1 MRIRRVFWDVLDH
14 VPVFDNLATK
24 QDGSAPAT
32 KQDGSSFLRR
42 IPARVGAD
50 LRHIEGEDHY
60 LRLHTILGSDLILL
74 RLSDAIG
81 RQVHRSHWVSQHTV
95 AAIERNGHRT
105 WLVLISGARIPVS
118 RTYLPALRQ
127 AGWL

>member
-1 MRIRRVFWDVLDH
+1 M
-14 VPVFDNLATK
+14 
-24 QDGSAPAT
+24 
-32 KQDGSSFLRR
+32 
-42 IPARVGAD
+42 
-50 LRHIEGEDHY
+50 EDHY

-81 RQVHRSHWVSQHTV
+81 ELDQAIGRQVHRSHWVSRHAV